1 MRNTVQWILAAMLTV
16 AFPAAVL
23 AEGDEDGH
31 RAVKQDVFC
40 LAQNIY
46 HEARGEPMA
55 GKLAVGHVVLNRMAD
70 KRFPRLACSVVKQGG
85 EKRRYRCQFSWWCD
99 GRSDRARNEVAW
111 QESLVI
117 ASLVR
122 AGITADPTGGSLW
135 YHATRVRPVWAQQL
149 TRYVKIGRH
158 IFYTDP
164 RAGNVAAGQAPTQV
178 ADAGS

>member
-1 MRNTVQWILAAMLTV
+1 MNISFRCIL
-16 AFPAAVL
+16 VL
-23 AEGDEDGH
+23 AISLILPETVFAKSDKDTE
-31 RAVKQDVFC
+31 RRVERDVYC

-70 KRFPRLACSVVKQGG
+70 RRFPKLACSVIKQGG

-99 GRSDRARNEVAW
+99 GRSDRARNQVAW
-111 QESLVI
+111 QESMVI
-117 ASLVR
+117 AFLIR
-122 AGITADPTGGSLW
+122 AGVTADPTGGALW
-135 YHATRVRPVWAQQL
+135 YHANYVRPFWSNEMRLNV
-149 TRYVKIGRH
+149 RIGKH

-164 RAGNVAAGQAPTQV
+164 GSRDERPTQV